1 MTHQSERPSLE
12 RCLRPGWHMYWQHQ
26 TYRITACDRESY
38 MIIHLEN
45 VVTSEPRTIRIEQ
58 LMLCEDEDSV
68 PVFAPT
74 LEGLYREIE
83 HRRPLPEVAPSNG
96 LDEKLLQ
103 QADRVIS
110 VIKQV
115 DELVAKLQES
125 LSEKYQPTEALREAC
140 AQVKPKKVGLT
151 VYYDYLKRFR
161 KCHGDRSRIAASFK
175 RRTYNQTKLSRAKLH
190 FLDTMIGLY
199 YREDRA
205 TKPAMVYRLAESA
218 LEFHTQHYW
227 IDPCQCG
234 PEVPQN
240 LMKEMVQVLNG
251 ELPMQVILDNP
262 EKKKLLCNI
271 DEMPSTGFFYQ
282 YLHWF
287 ESQPE
292 VGKALMNSR
301 YGDGTWEQLYMIF
314 DTFAHLASF
323 PLQYVFADHYLLD
336 VFTVDEAT
344 RSRIDRLWVT
354 MLIDAYSRSI
364 LGMALLY
371 EEPCIDSIQ
380 SALLHAIWPKSS
392 HKALG
397 IDGEWAC
404 YGISQQLFLDNAW
417 AHESHS
423 LENLARVIGQG
434 GKYQTIDLVLRP
446 PYKARYGALIESLFG
461 NLSSRIKQELPGA
474 IQSSDPK
481 RVRAAAKK
489 ACLLYDDIYRYLQQ
503 FIVRYQNTEH
513 DGIGRMTPHQ
523 KWMEGM
529 QMGWPDVPPLTPSVR
544 RLFLRM
550 WPETRTITEKGI
562 CAFGMH
568 YASAALGAASVVDR
582 HNQKLQYSF
591 RYDPADISTIALFQE
606 ERWIGDI
613 SAKELRRPDGT
624 LKPTSL
630 WELNMAK
637 DLAKDARGK
646 TEDWLSYLNA
656 AEQLKKLRKGEQDK
670 ARRKLKQNLREEG
683 ENADAGREER
693 DAGELGLD
701 DDEYNTRLLADFG
714 S

>member
-1 MTHQSERPSLE
+1 MTQQNERPSLE

-26 TYRITACDRESY
+26 TYRITACDRENY
-38 MIIHLEN
+38 MTIHLVN
-45 VVTSEPRTIRIEQ
+45 AVTAEPRTIRIEQ
-58 LMLCEDEDSV
+58 LLLCEDDDSV

-74 LEGLYREIE
+74 LERLYKEIE
-83 HRRPLPEVAPSNG
+83 HRHPLPEVAPSNG
-96 LDEKLLQ
+96 LDAKLLQ
-103 QADRVIS
+103 KADRVIS
-110 VIKQV
+110 VVKQV
-115 DELVAKLQES
+115 DELLGKFQDALG
-125 LSEKYQPTEALREAC
+125 EKYQPTEALRDAC
-140 AQVKPKKVGLT
+140 ALVKPKKVGLT
-151 VYYDYLKRFR
+151 AYYDYLKRVR
-161 KCHGDRSRIAASFK
+161 KFHGDRSQIAASFK
-175 RRTYNQTKLSRAKLH
+175 RRTYNQTRLSRAKLH
-190 FLDTMIGLY
+190 FLDTMISLY

-218 LEFHTQHYW
+218 LDYHTQHYW

-234 PEVPQN
+234 QEVPQN
-240 LMKEMVQVLNG
+240 LMKELVLVLDG
-251 ELPMQVILDNP
+251 KLPMQAILDNP
-262 EKKKLLCNI
+262 EKKRLLCEI

-282 YLHWF
+282 YFKWF

-292 VGKALMNSR
+292 VGRKLMNSR
-301 YGDGTWEQLYMIF
+301 YGNGTWEQLYMIF
-314 DTFAHLASF
+314 DTFANLAAF

-380 SALLHAIWPKSS
+380 SALLHAIWPKTS
-392 HKALG
+392 HKELG

-404 YGISQQLFLDNAW
+404 YGIPQQLFLDNAW
-417 AHESHS
+417 AHDSHS

-461 NLSSRIKQELPGA
+461 NVSSRIKQELPGA
-474 IQSSDPK
+474 IQSSNPK
-481 RVRAAAKK
+481 HVRDAAKK
-489 ACLLYDDIYRYLQQ
+489 ACLLYEDLYRYLQQ
-503 FIVRYQNTEH
+503 FIVRYQHTEH
-513 DGIGRMTPHQ
+513 SGLGGMTPHQ

-529 QMGWPDVPPLTPSVR
+529 QMGWPDVPPLSPSVR
-544 RLFLRM
+544 RLFLRL
-550 WPETRTITEKGI
+550 WPDTRTITEKGI

-568 YASAALGAASVVDR
+568 YASAALGAAPVLDR
-582 HNQKLQYSF
+582 HSQKVQYSF
-591 RYDPADISTIALFQE
+591 RYNPADISTIALFQE

-613 SAKELRRPDGT
+613 SSKELRRTDGT

-656 AEQLKKLRKGEQDK
+656 AEQLGKMRKGERDK
-670 ARRKLKQNLREEG
+670 VRRKLKQGLQEDEENVYAKLDA
-683 ENADAGREER
+683 EEADGMELED
-693 DAGELGLD
+693 DA
-701 DDEYNTRLLADFG
+701 YQTRLLADFG

>member
-1 MTHQSERPSLE
+1 
-12 RCLRPGWHMYWQHQ
+12 
-26 TYRITACDRESY
+26 
-38 MIIHLEN
+38 MI
-45 VVTSEPRTIRIEQ
+45 S
-58 LMLCEDEDSV
+58 
-68 PVFAPT
+68 
-74 LEGLYREIE
+74 
-83 HRRPLPEVAPSNG
+83 
-96 LDEKLLQ
+96 
-103 QADRVIS
+103 
-110 VIKQV
+110 
-115 DELVAKLQES
+115 
-125 LSEKYQPTEALREAC
+125 
-140 AQVKPKKVGLT
+140 
-151 VYYDYLKRFR
+151 
-161 KCHGDRSRIAASFK
+161 
-175 RRTYNQTKLSRAKLH
+175 
-190 FLDTMIGLY
+190 LY

-218 LEFHTQHYW
+218 LDNHTQHHW
-227 IDPCQCG
+227 IDLCKCG
-234 PEVPQN
+234 PEVPQK
-240 LMKEMVQVLNG
+240 LMKELVQVLNG
-251 ELPMQVILDNP
+251 ELPMQAILDNS
-262 EKKKLLCNI
+262 ENKGLLCEI
-271 DEMPSTGFFYQ
+271 KEMPSTGFFYQ
-282 YLHWF
+282 YLKWF
-287 ESQPE
+287 EAQPE
-292 VGKALMNSR
+292 VGRRVMNSR
-301 YGDGTWEQLYMIF
+301 YGDGTWEQLYMVF
-314 DTFAHLASF
+314 DTFANLAAF

-336 VFTVDEAT
+336 VFTIDEAT

-354 MLIDAYSRSI
+354 MLIDVYSRSI

-392 HKALG
+392 HKELG
-397 IDGEWAC
+397 IDGEWVS
-404 YGISQQLFLDNAW
+404 YGIPQQLFLDNAW
-417 AHESHS
+417 AHDSHS

-481 RVRAAAKK
+481 HVRAAAKK
-489 ACLLYDDIYRYLQQ
+489 ACLLYDDIYCYLQQ

-550 WPETRTITEKGI
+550 WPDTRTITEKGV

-568 YASAALGAASVVDR
+568 YSSPALGAATIVDR
-582 HNQKLQYSF
+582 QGQKVQYSF
-591 RYDPADISTIALFQE
+591 RYNPADISTIALFQE

-646 TEDWLSYLNA
+646 TEDWVSYLNA
-656 AEQLKKLRKGEQDK
+656 AEQLKKLRQGERDK
-670 ARRKLKQNLREEG
+670 VRRKLKQNLQEEG
-683 ENADAGREER
+683 ENASIARDKHDVEEL
-693 DAGELGLD
+693 ELE
-701 DDEYNTRLLADFG
+701 DDEYQTRLLADFG

>member
-1 MTHQSERPSLE
+1 MTRQNERPSFE
-12 RCLRPGWHMYWQHQ
+12 RCLRPGWYMYWQHQ

-38 MIIHLEN
+38 MIIQLEN

-58 LMLCEDEDSV
+58 LLLCEDEESV

-74 LEGLYREIE
+74 LEKLYKEID

-96 LDEKLLQ
+96 LDAKLLQ
-103 QADRVIS
+103 KADRVIS
-110 VIKQV
+110 VVKQV
-115 DELVAKLQES
+115 DERVAKLQEA
-125 LSEKYQPTEALREAC
+125 LGEKYQPTEALRNAC
-140 AQVKPKKVGLT
+140 ALVKPQKVGLT
-151 VYYDYLKRFR
+151 TYYDYFGRVR
-161 KCHGDRSRIAASFK
+161 DCHGDRSQIAATFK
-175 RRTYNQTKLSRAKLH
+175 RRTYNQTKLSKAKLH
-190 FLDTMIGLY
+190 FLDTMISLY

-234 PEVPQN
+234 PEVPQD
-240 LMKEMVQVLNG
+240 LMKEIVQVLDG
-251 ELPMQVILDNP
+251 KLSMQAILDNP
-262 EKKKLLCNI
+262 EKKKLLCEI
-271 DEMPSTGFFYQ
+271 DEVPSSGFFYQ
-282 YLHWF
+282 YFHWF

-292 VGKALMNSR
+292 VGKVLMNSR

-344 RSRIDRLWVT
+344 RSKIDRLWLT
-354 MLIDAYSRSI
+354 LLIDTYSRSI

-371 EEPCIDSIQ
+371 EEPCIVSIQ

-404 YGISQQLFLDNAW
+404 YGIPQQLFLDNAW

-446 PYKARYGALIESLFG
+446 PYKARYGALIESLNG
-461 NLSSRIKQELPGA
+461 NVSSRIKQELSGA
-474 IQSSDPK
+474 IQSSNPK
-481 RVRAAAKK
+481 HVHDAAKK

-503 FIVRYQNTEH
+503 LIVRYQHTEH
-513 DGIGRMTPHQ
+513 DGLGGMTPHQ

-550 WPETRTITEKGI
+550 WPVTRTITEKGI

-582 HNQKLQYSF
+582 HNQKVQYSF

-606 ERWIGDI
+606 ERWVGDLA
-613 SAKELRRPDGT
+613 AKELRRPDGT

-656 AEQLKKLRKGEQDK
+656 AEQLGKLRKGERDK
-670 ARRKLKQNLREEG
+670 ARRKLQQGLQADG
-683 ENADAGREER
+683 ENADAGREKG
-693 DAGELGLD
+693 DGEEMELE
-701 DDEYNTRLLADFG
+701 DDEYQTRLLVDFG

>member
-1 MTHQSERPSLE
+1 MTHQNERPSLE
-12 RCLRPGWHMYWQHQ
+12 RCLRPGWYMFWQHQ

-38 MIIHLEN
+38 MMIHLEN
-45 VVTSEPRTIRIEQ
+45 AVTSEPRTIRIEQ
-58 LMLCEDEDSV
+58 LLLSEDDDSA
-68 PVFAPT
+68 PIFAPT
-74 LEGLYREIE
+74 LERLYKEIE
-83 HRRPLPEVAPSNG
+83 HRRPLPAVAPSNG
-96 LDEKLLQ
+96 LDEKLLLK
-103 QADRVIS
+103 ADRVIA
-110 VIKQV
+110 VVKQV
-115 DELVAKLQES
+115 DELLEKLQDA
-125 LSEKYQPTEALREAC
+125 LGEKYQPTEALRDAC
-140 AQVKPKKVGLT
+140 AFVKPKKVGIT
-151 VYYDYLKRFR
+151 TYYDYLRRIR
-161 KCHGDRSRIAASFK
+161 KFHGDRSQIAASFK
-175 RRTYNQTKLSRAKLH
+175 RSTYNQTKLSKAKLH
-190 FLDTMIGLY
+190 FLDTMISLY

-218 LEFHTQHYW
+218 LEHYTQHYW
-227 IDPCQCG
+227 IDPCECG

-240 LMKEMVQVLNG
+240 LVKELEQVLDDK
-251 ELPMQVILDNP
+251 LPMQAILDNS
-262 EKKKLLCNI
+262 EKKKLLCKI
-271 DEMPSTGFFYQ
+271 EEMPSTGFFYQ
-282 YLHWF
+282 YLKWF
-287 ESQPE
+287 EAQPE
-292 VGKALMNSR
+292 LGRKVMNSR
-301 YGDGTWEQLYMIF
+301 YGDGTWEQLHMVF
-314 DTFAHLASF
+314 DTFVNLAAF

-336 VFTVDEAT
+336 VFTIDEAT

-354 MLIDAYSRSI
+354 ILIDAYSRSI

-392 HKALG
+392 HKELG
-397 IDGEWAC
+397 IDGEWVS
-404 YGISQQLFLDNAW
+404 YGIPQQLFLDNAW
-417 AHESHS
+417 AHDSHS
-423 LENLARVIGQG
+423 LENLARVIGQS

-474 IQSSDPK
+474 IQSSNPK
-481 RVRAAAKK
+481 HVRAAAKK

-513 DGIGRMTPHQ
+513 DGLGKMTPHQ

-550 WPETRTITEKGI
+550 WPDTRTITEKGI

-568 YASAALGAASVVDR
+568 YSSPALGAASIIDR
-582 HNQKLQYSF
+582 QGQKVQYSF
-591 RYDPADISTIALFQE
+591 RYNPADISTIALFQE

-637 DLAKDARGK
+637 DLAKDAGGEK
-646 TEDWLSYLNA
+646 EDWVSYLNA
-656 AEQLKKLRKGEQDK
+656 AEQLKKLRKGERDK
-670 ARRKLKQNLREEG
+670 VMRKLKQNLQEEG
-683 ENADAGREER
+683 ESASIARVKHDVEEL
-693 DAGELGLD
+693 ELE
-701 DDEYNTRLLADFG
+701 DDEYQTRLLADFG
-714 S
+714 G